1 MQLRLRRP
9 PVALLEATAAAAVDA
24 VPAGPG
30 AHRVTAAGTVGH
42 GVAAFDAGVAVLR
55 AWEAHEIAGVAT
67 SRTPLVEGATVGLS
81 ARTFG
86 VWLVFACRVVDLVD
100 EPDRFGFVYATLP
113 GHPERGRESFVL
125 RRVSSPA
132 GDLTVVFEIEAESEA
147 GSLVTRLAGP
157 VARVL
162 QRRFTA
168 AYVEAM
174 RSAVA
179 ARVT

>member
-1 MQLRLRRP
+1 MQLRVRRP
-9 PVALLEATAAAAVDA
+9 PIALLEATAAAAVDA
-24 VPAGPG
+24 APAGPG

-42 GVAAFDAGVAVLR
+42 GDAAFAAGVAALR
-55 AWEAHEIAGVAT
+55 SWEAHEIAGVAT
-67 SRTPLVEGATVGLS
+67 SGAPLVEGATVGLS

-86 VWLVFACRVVDLVD
+86 VWLVFACRVVELVD

-132 GDLTVVFEIEAESEA
+132 GDVTVVFDIEAESEA
-147 GSLVTRLAGP
+147 GSILTRLAGP
-157 VARVL
+157 IARVL
-162 QRRFTA
+162 QRRFTV

-174 RSAVA
+174 RTAIAGRA
-179 ARVT
+179 A